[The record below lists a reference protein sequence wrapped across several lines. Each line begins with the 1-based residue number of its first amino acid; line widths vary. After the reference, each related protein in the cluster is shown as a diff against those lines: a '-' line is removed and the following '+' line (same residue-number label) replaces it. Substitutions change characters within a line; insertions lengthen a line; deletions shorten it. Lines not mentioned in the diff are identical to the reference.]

1 MKILIKSAKVSDS
14 SSSWNSKTVDLLIE
28 NGTITNISANIEV
41 EKDIIVITDES
52 LTVSTG
58 WVDLKA
64 NFCDPGFEH
73 KETIESGLQAAA
85 FGGFTHVA
93 IVPSTN
99 PVIDGKS
106 QIEYLLRKSENQVTN
121 LHVIGAITEKLK
133 GENLAEL
140 YDMNQAG
147 AVFFSDD
154 EHVLSAG
161 LVYRALLYTKNF
173 NGKIC
178 LFSRDNSMANGGM
191 VNEGEASIKTGLKA
205 DPNVAETIH
214 VQRNLNLLEYTSGN
228 LHLTGI
234 SCEESIDL
242 IKKAKEKGL
251 NVTAD
256 VHLENLLFTEKNVLD
271 FDQNYKTLP
280 VLRKESDRLALIK
293 AIKSGIIDSIVTNHR
308 PHDTEEKE
316 LEFDNASFGNLNLQ
330 TAFVS
335 LFEQNELKLDELI
348 EIFSKK
354 NREIINLTINSIEIG
369 QKADLTV
376 FSSTRKWKF
385 ESELVFSKTK
395 NTPFLNREFTGK
407 VVCII
412 NNGKL
417 AIVD

>member
-1 MKILIKSAKVSDS
+1 MKILIKSAKIIDS
-14 SSSWNSKTVDLLIE
+14 SSTWNAKTVDLLIE
-28 NGTITNISANIEV
+28 NGIISEMSEYIDLKGDTIEIKEENLIL
-41 EKDIIVITDES
+41 S
-52 LTVSTG
+52 LG

-73 KETIESGLQAAA
+73 KETIETGLQAAS

-93 IVPSTN
+93 ILPSTN

-106 QIEYLLRKSENQVTN
+106 QIEYLLRKSENQVTS

-140 YDMNQAG
+140 YDMKQAG

-154 EHVLSAG
+154 ENVLSAG
-161 LVYRALLYTKNF
+161 LAYRALLYTKNF

-214 VQRNLNLLEYTSGN
+214 VERNLSLLEYTEGN

-234 SCEESIDL
+234 SCQESINL
-242 IKKAKEKGL
+242 IKIAKEKGL

-271 FDQNYKTLP
+271 FNQNYKVLP
-280 VLRKESDRLALIK
+280 VLRKESDRLALIEAVK
-293 AIKSGIIDSIVTNHR
+293 TGIIDSIVTNHH
-308 PHDTEEKE
+308 PHDEEEKE

-335 LFEQNELKLDELI
+335 LFAKNDFNLDELI

-354 NREIINLTINSIEIG
+354 NRAILNLEIPSIEIG

-376 FSSTRKWKF
+376 FSTSKKWKF
-385 ESELVFSKTK
+385 TSETILSKTK
-395 NTPFLNREFTGK
+395 NTPFLDKEFTGK
-407 VVCII
+407 VVCVV